1 VAAEIRSAREIAGG
15 ERGHL
20 VAQGELELRE
30 AMEEDEHC
38 HIRGA
43 RLGDVDETSLTS
55 SLQCR
60 IAAVHAWLVALLWLA
75 AMSGAG
81 VTRAV
86 VVDPQ
91 CGAVADGPWGAAAR
105 PTSDQGSTEA
115 TTALVAD

>member
-1 VAAEIRSAREIAGG
+1 VTAKIRSAREIAGG

-20 VAQGELELRE
+20 VTPGELELRE
-30 AMEEDEHC
+30 AMKEDEHR

-43 RLGDVDETSLTS
+43 RLDDVDETSLTS

-75 AMSGAG
+75 ATSGAG

-91 CGAVADGPWGAAAR
+91 RGDVADGPWGGCSADER
-105 PTSDQGSTEA
+105 PR
-115 TTALVAD
+115 LVAD